1 MSTPEEVAYHQTRMS
16 KLRDYYC
23 QINTMT
29 GWLRR
34 VDASRET
41 LEANLVLL
49 AAVDLIGS
57 PQKIFKNKSRQYATT

>member
-49 AAVDLIGS
+49 AAVADELRRAEEQF
-57 PQKIFKNKSRQYATT
+57 PR